1 MKLSLYI
8 LKDWFDAKG
17 VKILAS
23 KMEDETSEPG
33 ITGIRLK
40 DKERPELADVF
51 LYITESTDLESEINP
66 VLNTNRCVVCVYKSF
81 YLAVEGNVIS
91 IFNESLA
98 AYEFFQLWESSLKDA
113 VYLNSSLQDLVDL
126 AVPVFRNPIFIAN
139 WQGRVF
145 AFSREYQNDYVRGTW
160 QHIVKSGRVPLYSIQ
175 MLRKSDNY

>member
-51 LYITESTDLESEINP
+51 LYITESTDLESEISP

-81 YLAVEGNVIS
+81 ILRLKEMLFRYLMNR
-91 IFNESLA
+91 SLLMNSFS
-98 AYEFFQLWESSLKDA
+98 YGSL
-113 VYLNSSLQDLVDL
+113 
-126 AVPVFRNPIFIAN
+126 R
-139 WQGRVF
+139 
-145 AFSREYQNDYVRGTW
+145 
-160 QHIVKSGRVPLYSIQ
+160 
-175 MLRKSDNY
+175 

>member
-51 LYITESTDLESEINP
+51 FVGS
-66 VLNTNRCVVCVYKSF
+66 
-81 YLAVEGNVIS
+81 
-91 IFNESLA
+91 
-98 AYEFFQLWESSLKDA
+98 
-113 VYLNSSLQDLVDL
+113 DL
-126 AVPVFRNPIFIAN
+126 ADSA
-139 WQGRVF
+139 
-145 AFSREYQNDYVRGTW
+145 
-160 QHIVKSGRVPLYSIQ
+160 QHLGEVVVLDSIIDMEELKEKVQ
-175 MLRKSDNY
+175 AVCQQKGLL